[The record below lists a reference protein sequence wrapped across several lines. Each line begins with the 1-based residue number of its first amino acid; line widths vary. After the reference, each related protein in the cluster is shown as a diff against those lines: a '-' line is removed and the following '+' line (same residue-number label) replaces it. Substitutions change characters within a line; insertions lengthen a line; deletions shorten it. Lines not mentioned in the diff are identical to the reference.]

1 MLAYVG
7 VFLVSAAAVAVVTPV
22 VRRVAVRLGTIDRPS
37 DRKVHPKPTPIGGGV
52 GLLFG
57 VAAGMGVAA
66 LVPSLRSAFRVGEE
80 LQGTLLAALVITA
93 VGLIDDIVALS
104 APAKIAGQ
112 VLAAGLLIL
121 TGVELLFFWFPFGQ
135 GVIVVGSDLA
145 VPLTVAWVVLMV
157 NAVNLLDGLD
167 GLAAGMVVIAAT
179 AFFIYLYRGPT
190 PFAESA
196 TSAKILAAVTAG
208 AAFGFLP
215 YNSYPARIFMG
226 DSGSM
231 LLGLLLASATISG
244 VGRTVQ
250 PSGGDIA
257 AFSIPVL
264 IPAIVLAV
272 PLLDVALAVIRRLR
286 RGRPVFAP
294 DKEHIHHQLQ
304 QIGHTHRRA
313 VLIMYIWGVLAA
325 GSALA
330 ITYING
336 RLLVSAVLAAAF
348 LLMAATV
355 VPARL
360 RERAQARR
368 ARELA
373 AQGSSSTS
381 PAAMPGRPS

>member
-1 MLAYVG
+1 
-7 VFLVSAAAVAVVTPV
+7 
-22 VRRVAVRLGTIDRPS
+22 
-37 DRKVHPKPTPIGGGV
+37 
-52 GLLFG
+52 
-57 VAAGMGVAA
+57 
-66 LVPSLRSAFRVGEE
+66 
-80 LQGTLLAALVITA
+80 
-93 VGLIDDIVALS
+93 
-104 APAKIAGQ
+104 
-112 VLAAGLLIL
+112 
-121 TGVELLFFWFPFGQ
+121 
-135 GVIVVGSDLA
+135 
-145 VPLTVAWVVLMV
+145 
-157 NAVNLLDGLD
+157 
-167 GLAAGMVVIAAT
+167 
-179 AFFIYLYRGPT
+179 
-190 PFAESA
+190 
-196 TSAKILAAVTAG
+196 
-208 AAFGFLP
+208 
-215 YNSYPARIFMG
+215 MG

-313 VLIMYIWGVLAA
+313 VLIMYFWGVLAA

-336 RLLVSAVLAAAF
+336 RLLVSGILTAAF

-368 ARELA
+368 AQELA
-373 AQGSSSTS
+373 AQGGSSAT
-381 PAAMPGRPS
+381 PAAMPGRSS